1 MSQAQSNYQYQQL
14 LLSEEYYSEST
25 PSVLLAEAD
34 KEVRKL
40 LTYSL
45 IKCGYSVIE
54 CSHGTELIRRLGI
67 LATADNPDKVDLI
80 ISDIHMPG
88 ISGLEVLKDIKN
100 EGGFPPFIL
109 ISASRD
115 KVLCNQ
121 AKRFGAVSIFGNP
134 FDVDELLVKVMK
146 IVPPESHII
155 KNWSGSNKPEKK
167 TAMGTVELR
176 KLECR

>member
-1 MSQAQSNYQYQQL
+1 MSQAQSNNQYQQL
-14 LLSEEYYSEST
+14 LLSEECFSESS

-40 LTYSL
+40 LKYSL
-45 IKCGYSVIE
+45 TKCGYSVIE
-54 CSHGTELIRRLGI
+54 CSHGIELMSRLGT
-67 LATADNPDKVDLI
+67 LATADKPDKVDLI
-80 ISDIHMPG
+80 ITDIRMPG
-88 ISGLEVLKDIKN
+88 ISGLEIFKEMKN

-121 AKRFGAVSIFGNP
+121 EKRFGAVSIFGNP

-146 IVPPESHII
+146 IVPPESHRA
-155 KNWSGSNKPEKK
+155 
-167 TAMGTVELR
+167 TT
-176 KLECR
+176 

>member
-1 MSQAQSNYQYQQL
+1 MSQAQSKYQYQQL
-14 LLSEEYYSEST
+14 LLSEECYSEST
-25 PSVLLAEAD
+25 PRVLLAEAD

-45 IKCGYSVIE
+45 TKCGYSVIE
-54 CSHGTELIRRLGI
+54 CSHGTELMSRLGT
-67 LATADNPDKVDLI
+67 LATADKPDKVDLI
-80 ISDIHMPG
+80 ITDIRMPG
-88 ISGLEVLKDIKN
+88 ISGLEIFKEIRY

-134 FDVDELLVKVMK
+134 FDVDELLLKVMK
-146 IVPPESHII
+146 IVPPESYRA
-155 KNWSGSNKPEKK
+155 
-167 TAMGTVELR
+167 TT
-176 KLECR
+176 

>member
-14 LLSEEYYSEST
+14 LLSEECYSDST

-40 LTYSL
+40 LTHSL

-54 CSHGTELIRRLGI
+54 CSHGTELMRRLGTF
-67 LATADNPDKVDLI
+67 ATADMPDKADLI
-80 ISDIHMPG
+80 IADIRMPG
-88 ISGLEVLKDIKN
+88 ISGLEIFNKIKN

-115 KVLCNQ
+115 KVLCHQ
-121 AKRFGAVSIFGNP
+121 AKRVGAVSIFGNP

-146 IVPPESHII
+146 IVPPEAHRV
-155 KNWSGSNKPEKK
+155 NN
-167 TAMGTVELR
+167 R
-176 KLECR
+176 

>member
-1 MSQAQSNYQYQQL
+1 MSQAKSNDKYQQL
-14 LLSEEYYSEST
+14 LLSDECFSESS

-40 LTYSL
+40 LKYSL
-45 IKCGYSVIE
+45 TKCGYSVIE
-54 CSHGTELIRRLGI
+54 CSHGIELMSRLGT
-67 LATADNPDKVDLI
+67 LATADKPDKVDLVI
-80 ISDIHMPG
+80 TDIRMPG
-88 ISGLEVLKDIKN
+88 ISGLEIFKEIKN

-121 AKRFGAVSIFGNP
+121 EKRFGAVSIFGNP

-146 IVPPESHII
+146 IVPPESH
-155 KNWSGSNKPEKK
+155 SA
-167 TAMGTVELR
+167 TT
-176 KLECR
+176 